1 MSDFYIARITTKGQL
16 TVPLEL
22 RKVLNVKEG
31 DYILFEKKGSRVEIK
46 KMLPPNDF
54 ETFAKPIR
62 ERFQKEGITPDDI
75 EAAIAWARGE
85 TENEDNR

>member
-1 MSDFYIARITTKGQL
+1 
-16 TVPLEL
+16 
-22 RKVLNVKEG
+22 
-31 DYILFEKKGSRVEIK
+31 
-46 KMLPPNDF
+46 MLPPNDF

-75 EAAIAWARGE
+75 EAAIDWARGE